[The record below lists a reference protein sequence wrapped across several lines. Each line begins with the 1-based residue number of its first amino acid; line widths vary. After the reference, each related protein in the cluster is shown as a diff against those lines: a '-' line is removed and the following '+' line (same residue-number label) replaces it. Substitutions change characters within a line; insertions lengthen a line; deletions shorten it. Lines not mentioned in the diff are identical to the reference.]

1 MRAWCWLVLAL
12 VFAPTA
18 RAQELAVHI
27 QYPPAGAAITATD
40 STFVFGRVEG
50 AGAGVALTVNDQPV
64 PVHPGG
70 GWLAFVPVAPDSFT
84 FRVRAEAGGRSAT
97 AERTVW
103 VPRPV
108 TAPGDPA
115 LGYKPPTIQPSSQLE
130 LYAGDTVRVSVVAA
144 PDQEVFARLGRRLTP
159 LAPERPVETNAGRV
173 AFGRAEPAGPRL
185 LIDARV
191 VTEDDPPATEA
202 WVRWRG
208 DVYATLSG
216 AERDS
221 LELVF
226 RRPGE
231 PDREVAVTSV
241 TYLDP
246 TVVRVAVV
254 DDDTAGTGRTDHRVM
269 GRAGPGGVFD
279 LFIPN
284 GTPVALGRLVGGR
297 REIALGPGKSAW
309 VEPAELFPVAA
320 PRPASEVLVVRTR
333 VVDGWSEVVV
343 PLSER
348 LPFDVT
354 QSLDPVRYHVTIFGA
369 TADTDIVRLVHGDPV
384 IESIQWGQPANEV
397 FTLDIDVAGD
407 QGWGYGMRWE
417 GTSLVLAFRHPPPAL
432 SDARFRSPLHGVRI
446 IVDPGHSPDTGAVGP
461 TGLAEKDV
469 NLEIALRLA
478 ELLDERGADVVLTRA
493 TRDSTLRLYDRTN
506 LAVASGGEIFVS
518 IHNNAL
524 PDGVNP
530 FVNNGTSVLFY
541 HPQSQ
546 SLAEAILGQL
556 LDRTGLPD
564 YGFWHDNLAVTRMNE
579 MPAVLVE
586 GAFMM
591 IPEQEAMLKTP
602 EFQTRIA
609 EAVTDGI
616 EEFLLENRP

>member
-1 MRAWCWLVLAL
+1 
-12 VFAPTA
+12 
-18 RAQELAVHI
+18 
-27 QYPPAGAAITATD
+27 
-40 STFVFGRVEG
+40 
-50 AGAGVALTVNDQPV
+50 
-64 PVHPGG
+64 
-70 GWLAFVPVAPDSFT
+70 
-84 FRVRAEAGGRSAT
+84 
-97 AERTVW
+97 
-103 VPRPV
+103 
-108 TAPGDPA
+108 
-115 LGYKPPTIQPSSQLE
+115 
-130 LYAGDTVRVSVVAA
+130 
-144 PDQEVFARLGRRLTP
+144 
-159 LAPERPVETNAGRV
+159 V
-173 AFGRAEPAGPRL
+173 AFGRAEPAGGPRL

-191 VTEDDPPATEA
+191 VSEDDPPAAEA

-231 PDREVAVTSV
+231 PEREVAVTSV

-297 REIALGPGKSAW
+297 REIVLGPGKSAW
-309 VEPAELFPVAA
+309 VDPAELFPVAA

-333 VVDGWSEVVV
+333 IVDGWSEVVV

-348 LPFDVT
+348 LPFDVA

-369 TADTDIVRLVHGDPV
+369 TADTDIVRLVHDDPV

-397 FTLDIDVAGD
+397 FTLDIELAGD
-407 QGWGYGMRWE
+407 QAWGYAMRWE
-417 GTSLVLAFRHPPPAL
+417 GASLVLAFRHSPPGL
-432 SDARFRSPLHGVRI
+432 SDARFRSPLHGVRV

-493 TRDSTLRLYDRTN
+493 TRDSTLGLYDRTN

-546 SLAEAILGQL
+546 SLADAILGQL

-616 EEFLLENRP
+616 EQFLGAGR